1 MPTPQL
7 PRARSSAPG
16 KLMLFGE
23 YAVLEGHDAVT
34 CAFDARITVTAEAL
48 AEPVVVIDSPRILS
62 EPLRRPVESLAGD
75 APSRLAFVWACLA
88 GRAPFPWGG
97 GIALHIDAG
106 FPREWGFGSSSA
118 VTVAT
123 LDALD
128 ALVGAQKDPVQLAAA
143 ATGLIQRVQG
153 GVGSGY
159 DAANQ
164 AVGGLIRY
172 RMPRAPGALPEV
184 ERLPMPAAGGPT
196 LFAAWTRDKVST
208 PSMVRAV
215 RERFPPGD
223 AVYRELGDLARRA
236 ADAARASQWDV
247 MGSLLDEGQR
257 LQERLG
263 TSPEALSIALREARK
278 ADGVLG
284 AKLTGAGGGDSALIL
299 ARDEAAAAKACELG
313 RLILLPSRPDSDGL
327 RRLPFADA

>member
-1 MPTPQL
+1 
-7 PRARSSAPG
+7 
-16 KLMLFGE
+16 MLFGE
-23 YAVLEGHDAVT
+23 YAVLEGHDAVS
-34 CAFDARITVTAEAL
+34 CAFDARITVSARAL
-48 AEPVVVIDSPRILS
+48 AEPVVVIDSPRVLS
-62 EPLRRPVESLAGD
+62 EPLRRPVGALAGD
-75 APSRLAFVWACLA
+75 PPPRLAFVWACLA

-97 GIALHIDAG
+97 GITLHIDAG

-128 ALVGAQKDPVQLAAA
+128 ALLETQKDRSALAAA

-184 ERLPMPAAGGPT
+184 ERLPMPAEGGPT

-223 AVYRELGDLARRA
+223 PLYGELGDLSRRA
-236 ADAARASQWDV
+236 AEAARAGQWDV
-247 MGSLLDEGQR
+247 MGSLMDEGQR

-263 TSPEALSIALREARK
+263 TSPVALSRALGEARK
-278 ADGVLG
+278 AEGVLG
-284 AKLTGAGGGDSALIL
+284 VKLTGAGGGDSALIL
-299 ARDEAAAAKACELG
+299 ARDEEAAARACERG
-313 RLILLPSRPDSDGL
+313 RLTLLPSRPDPEGL